1 MDKNTIDYKAKE
13 AFVKNKKQDYNA
25 IVRRFAAA
33 DVSLAAEQLAEAY
46 YASPFAGNK
55 PLADLVNTANQL
67 YRIRDYRVAY
77 YMYRDA
83 LACDPF
89 SLLLLKK
96 AANCCFF
103 GVIDSAATASL
114 RSCVK
119 MLQDVILASGDGS
132 SAQTPFRVVQ
142 TSDAYQLL
150 WDVTGVKDVLECN
163 VVANENGESVDEL
176 LVQVRDEKEP
186 RKVYVAC
193 YGETDADRADFFIRK
208 KGF

>member
-1 MDKNTIDYKAKE
+1 MDKNTIDYEAKK
-13 AFVKNKKQDYNA
+13 AFVKDSNQEFDT
-25 IVRRFAAA
+25 IVRRFTVA
-33 DVSLAAEQLAEAY
+33 DTSLNAEQLACAY
-46 YASPFAGNK
+46 YASPFAGYK
-55 PLADLVNTANQL
+55 PLSSLVDTANKL

-83 LACDPF
+83 LEQSPF

-114 RSCVK
+114 RAQVK
-119 MLQDVILASGDGS
+119 MLQEAILASGDGA
-132 SAQTPFRVVQ
+132 SAATPIRVVQ
-142 TSDAYQLL
+142 TSDAYQVL
-150 WDVTGVKDVLECN
+150 WDVMGVKDVLSCE
-163 VVANENGESVDEL
+163 VVDGGDGEPVDEL

-193 YGETDADRADFFIRK
+193 YGETEADRADFFIRK